1 VKKFDKW
8 RKINDK
14 FRIFA
19 EIKQFMKKDL
29 NYESQEEPSKN
40 MLNEPTIGYLISTSR
55 QGIPFNTFIKMTEK
69 SSFSLDDW
77 SAFLH
82 LSERTMQRYKKEK
95 KAFDPIHSE
104 KILEISMLYSRGSE
118 VFGNSEKFNIW
129 LNAKSIALG
138 GIKPKDL
145 LDNTFGIGLLKNELT
160 RIEHGVLA

>member
-1 VKKFDKW
+1 
-8 RKINDK
+8 
-14 FRIFA
+14 
-19 EIKQFMKKDL
+19 MKKDS
-29 NYESQEEPSKN
+29 YDTGEEDTSKSIVSEPSV
-40 MLNEPTIGYLISTSR
+40 GYLINTSR
-55 QGIPFNTFIKMTEK
+55 QGIPFNAFTKMTEK
-69 SSFSLDDW
+69 SPFSLDDW

-82 LSERTMQRYKKEK
+82 LSDRTMQRYKKEK

-104 KILEISMLYSRGSE
+104 KILEITMLYNRGSE
-118 VFGNSEKFNIW
+118 VFGTSEKFNTW